1 MEMENH
7 SLEMKIN
14 ELENKIDFLSSQ
26 LLSHIEFINKTYD
39 TMRAPLLFFCEK
51 INRLREM
58 QFPTSLTFKSIFK
71 IEQSKENEVV
81 E

>member
-1 MEMENH
+1 MENH

-51 INRLREM
+51 INILREGYINK
-58 QFPTSLTFKSIFK
+58 QELNESLQQKK
-71 IEQSKENEVV
+71 CL
-81 E
+81 

>member
-39 TMRAPLLFFCEK
+39 F
-51 INRLREM
+51 
-58 QFPTSLTFKSIFK
+58 Q
-71 IEQSKENEVV
+71 
-81 E
+81 